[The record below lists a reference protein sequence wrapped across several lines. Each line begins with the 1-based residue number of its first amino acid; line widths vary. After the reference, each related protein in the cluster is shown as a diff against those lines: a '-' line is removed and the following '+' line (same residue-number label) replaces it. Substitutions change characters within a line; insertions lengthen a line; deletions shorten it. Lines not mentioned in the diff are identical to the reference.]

1 MSNKWKQAFRNMR
14 SNLSVALSTNGEL
27 LGCSAWGG
35 FWKEKK
41 IDIKREARRKYL
53 YLEPEKLN

>member
-1 MSNKWKQAFRNMR
+1 MR
-14 SNLSVALSTNGEL
+14 SNLSVTLNTDGEL
-27 LGCSAWGG
+27 LGCGAWGG

-41 IDIKREARRKYL
+41 IDIKSKERRKYL